1 MKRMG
6 KKTQGILLLALL
18 AVIAVVFGLNGFYID
33 IIWYKKLGY
42 LQVFFK
48 ELVTKLQLGIPLFVV
63 LSVLFYFLIRQIEK
77 NTPKA
82 ILTIVDTEREKRKK
96 GIIKWSISIVI
107 SLLCSVFISQ
117 TMWYKLLE
125 FSNATPFGLSDP
137 IYNKELSFYVF
148 KLPFYQQLLQV
159 GFLLLF
165 VCAVI
170 TVGTLLYTYI
180 RNSGIE
186 LFLSREPDGDE
197 LKNIGKRVWE
207 VTSKHLILYGCLF
220 LLLLAVSFYLK
231 RYDLLYS
238 DKGIGHGASYTDVKI
253 MLPLYWTLCGLS
265 VLGALGVLLFGK
277 TGKIR
282 NLVAIPILL
291 VAVVFLGNVAAYV
304 VNSYV
309 VAPNQLQ
316 KELPYMTHNINY
328 TRQAYQLNGIEVK
341 EFNATE
347 ALTAQSIRDNA
358 LTINNIPINDA
369 EPTLDMY
376 NSLQGIRQYYEF
388 VDIDVDR
395 YYFNGEYRQ
404 VFLGV
409 REMNNDHLAD
419 NAKTWINQHLKYTHG
434 FGVAISPVNEVTSVG
449 QPALALKDIPPVTQI
464 PELNVEEP
472 RVYFGERT
480 DTYAIVNA
488 KTDEFDYPMGNDNA
502 ETQYK
507 ADTGLSLKG
516 YNRIAFAINEKTIK
530 ILFSS
535 DINKESQILIRRNV
549 MQRVKLLAP
558 FLYYDNDPYIA
569 IANGKLYW
577 IIEGYTTT
585 DKYPYSEPYSKSSA
599 NNYMRNSVKAV
610 MDAYTGETTFYLI
623 DATDPIA
630 QTYNKIYN
638 GIFKPIEEMDSAVR
652 AHLKYP
658 KAYFDVQREIYKTY
672 HMINPEVFYNKEDQ
686 WEVANQIY
694 GVGSEMVPVDSA
706 YTVMKLPDRGTEF
719 LLMSAYTPRGKD
731 NMVAWIA
738 GGNDGEEYGKLLV
751 YVFSK
756 QSLVYGPMQME
767 KRIDQDTIIAP
778 QLTLLSQQGSSLI
791 RGNLMTIPIDNNLI
805 YIEPIYL
812 QATSSGEQNIPELKK
827 VIVAYGDRIVMADS
841 LSDGLV
847 QIFGKGSE
855 QQGGRIVGG
864 QAMPTDI
871 AQLAAY
877 ANELFQKA
885 EQAQK
890 NGDWAAYGEYMNQLR
905 SVLNQM
911 APTSATD

>member
-1 MKRMG
+1 M
-6 KKTQGILLLALL
+6 
-18 AVIAVVFGLNGFYID
+18 
-33 IIWYKKLGY
+33 
-42 LQVFFK
+42 QVFFK
-48 ELVTKLQLGIPLFVV
+48 ELVTKLQLGVPLFVV
-63 LSVLFYFLIRQIEK
+63 LSILFNILIRQIEK
-77 NTPKA
+77 NTPRGT
-82 ILTIVDTEREKRKK
+82 LTIVDSEREKKKK
-96 GIIKWSISIVI
+96 GIIRWAISIVVALACAI
-107 SLLCSVFISQ
+107 FISQ
-117 TMWYKLLE
+117 IMWYKLLE
-125 FSNATPFGLSDP
+125 FLNATKFGLNDP
-137 IYNKELSFYVF
+137 IYDQELSFYVF

-165 VCAVI
+165 VCAII
-170 TVGTLLYTYI
+170 TVGTLVYAYI
-180 RNSGIE
+180 KNSGTE
-186 LFLSREPDGDE
+186 LFLNRETDKEE
-197 LKNIGKRVWE
+197 LKNIGKRVWD
-207 VTSKHLILYGCLF
+207 VASKHLIFYGFLF

-231 RYDLLYS
+231 RFDLLYS
-238 DKGIGHGASYTDVKI
+238 NKGIGHGASYTDVKI
-253 MLPLYWTLCGLS
+253 MLPLYWALCGLS
-265 VLGALGVLLFGK
+265 VLGAVGVLLFGK
-277 TGKIR
+277 TGKIK
-282 NLVAIPILL
+282 NLVAVPVLL
-291 VAVVFLGNVAAYV
+291 IAVAFLGNVAAYI

-316 KELPYMTHNINY
+316 KELPYMTYNIEY
-328 TRQAYQLNGIEVK
+328 TRQAYQLNDIEVK

-409 REMNNDHLAD
+409 REMNNENLAE

-434 FGVAISPVNEVTSVG
+434 FGIAISPVNEVTSVG
-449 QPALALKDIPPVTQI
+449 QPALALKDIPPTTHI
-464 PELNVEEP
+464 PELNVDQP

-480 DTYAIVNA
+480 DSYAIVNA

-502 ETQYK
+502 ETQYE
-507 ADTGLSLKG
+507 AQTGLSLKG

-535 DINKESQILIRRNV
+535 DISSDSQILIRRNV

-558 FLYYDNDPYIA
+558 FLHYDDDPYIA

-585 DKYPYSEPYSKSSA
+585 DKYPYSEPYSKSSE

-610 MDAYTGETTFYLI
+610 MDAYTGETVFYLV
-623 DATDPIA
+623 DDSDPIA

-638 GIFKPIEEMDSAVR
+638 GIFKPLEEMDSAVR
-652 AHLKYP
+652 AHIKYP

-672 HMINPEVFYNKEDQ
+672 HMTNPEVFYNKEDQ

-694 GVGSEMVPVDSA
+694 GVKNEVFPVDSA
-706 YTVMKLPDRGTEF
+706 YTVMKLPERGTEF

-738 GGNDGEEYGKLLV
+738 GGSDGDEYGKLLV
-751 YVFSK
+751 YAFSK

-812 QATSSGEQNIPELKK
+812 QATSSSERNIPELKK
-827 VIVAYGDRIVMADS
+827 VIVAYGDRIVMTDS

-855 QQGGRIVGG
+855 QPGGSSGASGDV
-864 QAMPTDI
+864 ATDST
-871 AQLAAY
+871 QLAVR

-911 APTSATD
+911 APAPANP

>member
-1 MKRMG
+1 MKEKR
-6 KKTQGILLLALL
+6 KKPFGILILIVL
-18 AVIAVVFGLNGFYID
+18 AVLAILFGLNGFYID
-33 IIWYKKLGY
+33 VIWYKKLGF

-48 ELVTKLQLGIPLFVV
+48 ELVTKLQLGIPLFIV
-63 LSVLFYFLIRQIEK
+63 LSILFYILIRQIEK
-77 NTPKA
+77 NTPRGT
-82 ILTIVDTEREKRKK
+82 LSIVDTEREKKRK
-96 GIIKWSISIVI
+96 GIIKWVVSIVVA
-107 SLLCSVFISQ
+107 LACSIFISQ
-117 TMWYKLLE
+117 IMWYRLLE
-125 FSNATPFGLSDP
+125 FLNATKFGLNDP
-137 IYNKELSFYVF
+137 IYNKELSFYIF
-148 KLPFYQQLLQV
+148 RLPFYQQLLQV

-170 TVGTLLYTYI
+170 TVGTLVYTYI
-180 RNSGIE
+180 RNSGSE
-186 LFLSREPDGDE
+186 LFLSRGADGEE

-207 VTSKHLILYGCLF
+207 VTSKYLLFYGFLF
-220 LLLLAVSFYLK
+220 LLLLAISFYLK
-231 RYDLLYS
+231 RFDLLYS
-238 DKGIGHGASYTDVKI
+238 NKGIGHGASYTDVKI
-253 MLPLYWTLCGLS
+253 MLPLYWVLCGLS
-265 VLGALGVLLFGK
+265 VLGAFGVLLFGK

-282 NLVAIPILL
+282 NLAAIPVLL
-291 VAVVFLGNVAAYV
+291 IAVAFLGNVAAYI

-316 KELPYMTHNINY
+316 KELPYMTYNIDY
-328 TRQAYQLNGIEVK
+328 TRKAYQLGDIVVK
-341 EFNATE
+341 EFNATQ
-347 ALTAQSIRDNA
+347 ALTAQSIRNNA

-369 EPTLDMY
+369 DPTLDMY

-409 REMNNDHLAD
+409 REMNNENLAD

-434 FGVAISPVNEVTSVG
+434 FGIAISPVNEVTSVG
-449 QPALALKDIPPVTQI
+449 QPALALKDIPPATSI
-464 PELNVEEP
+464 PELNVSQP
-472 RVYFGERT
+472 RVYYGERT
-480 DTYAIVNA
+480 DSYAIVNA
-488 KTDEFDYPMGNDNA
+488 KTDEFDYPMGDNNA
-502 ETQYK
+502 ETQYE
-507 ADTGLSLKG
+507 AETGLPLKG
-516 YNRIAFAINEKTIK
+516 YNRIAFALNERTIK
-530 ILFSS
+530 ILFSTDISS
-535 DINKESQILIRRNV
+535 DSQILIRRNV

-558 FLYYDNDPYIA
+558 FLQYDNDPYIA

-585 DKYPYSEPYSKSSA
+585 DKYPYSEPYSKTSA

-610 MDAYTGETTFYLI
+610 MDAYTGEVTFYLV

-630 QTYNKIYN
+630 QTYNKIYG
-638 GIFKPIEEMDSAVR
+638 GIFKPLEEMDSAVR
-652 AHLKYP
+652 AHIKYP

-672 HMINPEVFYNKEDQ
+672 HMTNPEVFYNKEDQ

-694 GVGSEMVPVDSA
+694 GVKNEVVPVDSA
-706 YTVMKLPDRGTEF
+706 YAVMKLPERGNEF

-738 GGNDGEEYGKLLV
+738 GISDGEEYGNLIV
-751 YVFSK
+751 YAFSK

-812 QATSSGEQNIPELKK
+812 QATSSSERNIPELKK
-827 VIVAYGDRIVMADS
+827 VIVAYGDRIVMTDS

-855 QQGGRIVGG
+855 QQNGATGGGT
-864 QAMPTDI
+864 APTDGM
-871 AQLAAY
+871 AQLAAR

-890 NGDWAAYGEYMNQLR
+890 SGDWTAYGNFMDELR
-905 SVLNQM
+905 SILNQM
-911 APTSATD
+911 SPTTPTP